1 LKKTVMVIL
10 IGSRKESAVNVQ
22 KVLTGWGCLIKTRLG
37 IHDGV
42 LENCSDQGLLMLEL
56 VGEQSQKEELA
67 RKLSLIKGVS
77 SQLVELEVAEKENLE
92 V

>member
-1 LKKTVMVIL
+1 MKKTVLVIL

-22 KVLTGWGCLIKTRLG
+22 KVLTAWGCLIKTRLG

-42 LENCSDQGLLMLEL
+42 LDKCSDQGLLMLEL
-56 VGEQSQKEELA
+56 VGEQEQMNELA
-67 RKLSLIKGVS
+67 RKVGVIKGVS
-77 SQLVELEVAEKENLE
+77 SKLVELEVKESENIE